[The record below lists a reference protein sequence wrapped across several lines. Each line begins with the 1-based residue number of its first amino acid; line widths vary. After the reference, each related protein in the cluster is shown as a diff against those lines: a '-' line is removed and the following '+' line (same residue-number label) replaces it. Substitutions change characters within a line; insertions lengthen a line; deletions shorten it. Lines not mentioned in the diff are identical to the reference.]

1 MIEIKLMYERHLF
14 PKKSFSFTNL
24 IVIILC
30 FTFLTFCRSNKKER
44 EKIPASNYVTART
57 ETKPVPRDSTS
68 DAADDPAIWI
78 NHLQPDSSLIIG
90 TDKKGGLAVYDLSGN
105 ELHYYTTGQVN
116 NTDIRYRFPLAHDT
130 IDILAVSNRTDQT
143 VDLYKIIPNGSLEMI
158 HKSPLKSQLRYEV
171 YGLCMFK
178 SKITGKFFVFVN
190 SKDGGVEQWELSS
203 DDKKIAGKPVRYLK
217 LDSQVEGM
225 VADDENGLLYVAEED
240 KGIWRFSAEPD
251 SSDNKELLT
260 FSTENDNLFIEYD
273 IEGLAIYNLPD
284 GDGYLIASSQGNDSY
299 AVFERRLPNKY
310 MGSFKIVDGTTID
323 GSQETDGIDVTSTPL
338 GKTYPSGLFVT
349 QDGDNKDHGSSVSQN
364 FKIVRWDSI
373 AIRFNPP
380 LKF

>member
-1 MIEIKLMYERHLF
+1 MNKN
-14 PKKSFSFTNL
+14 KSMNHVNLASLKNNL
-24 IVIILC
+24 INLIIFIL
-30 FTFLTFCRSNKKER
+30 TGFLFTFCRPHKKER
-44 EKIPASNYVTART
+44 LEIPSSRYIAAQV

-78 NHLQPDSSLIIG
+78 NHLKPDSSLIIG

-105 ELHYYTTGQVN
+105 ELHYYNTGKVN
-116 NTDIRYRFPLAHDT
+116 NTDIRYRFQLATDT
-130 IDILAVSNRTDQT
+130 IDVLAVSNRTDQT
-143 VDLYKIIPNGSLEMI
+143 VDLYKIIPNGKLEI
-158 HKSPLKSQLRYEV
+158 IQKNQLKSQLKDEV
-171 YGLCMFK
+171 YGLCMYR
-178 SKITGKFFVFVN
+178 SKISGKFFVFIN

-203 DDKKIAGKPVRYLK
+203 DNDKVTGKPVRYLK

-225 VADDENGLLYVAEED
+225 VGDDENSLLYVGEED

-251 SSDNKELLT
+251 SSDHKELLPL
-260 FSTENDNLFIEYD
+260 STENDNLFIEYD

-299 AVFERRLPNKY
+299 AVFERRPPNKY
-310 MGSFKIVDGTTID
+310 LGSFKIVDGTTID

-338 GKTYPSGLFVT
+338 GILFPSGLFVT
-349 QDGDNKDHGSSVSQN
+349 QDGENKDNGIPSSQN
-364 FKIVRWDSI
+364 FKMVRWDSI